1 MSEYDGRPGSTPE
14 GRGPERRGPRG
25 TGPAR
30 RGPNTGKPTRA
41 GEGAGNGS
49 GERRGPVRESG
60 SSSDRRGTE
69 RGNTERGGERRGPRG
84 GGQRRPGHA
93 PAANERA
100 GDAVQPARR
109 VAYDVI
115 VAVRSDDAYANL
127 LLPVAIRR
135 AALSSADAGLATE
148 LCYGSL
154 RLRGYY
160 DRVIELAANRAA
172 DQIDPEILDVLR
184 LGVHQILGTR
194 VAAHAAVNES
204 VSLAREVGSRSS
216 TGFVNGVLRGI
227 TRTSPEE
234 WRERVAASA
243 TSEDERLSLLHSH
256 PEWIVRALR
265 QSLRAEGRVD
275 ELEAALAADN
285 EAPKVTYIAL
295 PERVEKPAEAEPAA
309 YSPLAFTLG
318 GGDPEAVI
326 RAAAG
331 LIRVQD
337 EGSQLAALTLT
348 RTREIAAGETWSDLC
363 AGPGG
368 KAVLLATEAL
378 NAGATLIANEVV
390 PARADLVRRAL
401 SVLPEEVE
409 VSRSDARDW
418 GERHPQGF
426 DRILVDAPCTGLGAL
441 RRRPEARWR
450 KTPKDLAELGVI
462 QLDLVNS
469 AVAGT
474 KPGGLLA
481 YVTCSPHIAETRG
494 VVSEILRR
502 NPKVTLLDTQALLN
516 GVTNTPLDL
525 GEGLIVGDGS
535 TVQLWPHRHGTD
547 AMFIALF
554 RVGESY
560 TA

>member
-1 MSEYDGRPGSTPE
+1 MSEYDGRPGGTPE

-25 TGPAR
+25 NGPAR
-30 RGPNTGKPTRA
+30 RGPGSGSPERS
-41 GEGAGNGS
+41 GNGS
-49 GERRGPVRESG
+49 G
-60 SSSDRRGTE
+60 DRRGSAGE
-69 RGNTERGGERRGPRG
+69 RSGNGERRAPRG

-93 PAANERA
+93 PSRDDRA

-115 VAVRSDDAYANL
+115 VAVRADDAYANL
-127 LLPVAIRR
+127 LLPTAIRR

-216 TGFVNGVLRGI
+216 TGFVNGVLRAI
-227 TRTSPEE
+227 TRAEPEE

-243 TSEDERLSLLHSH
+243 KTEDERLSLLHSH
-256 PEWIVRALR
+256 PEWIVRSLR
-265 QSLRAEGRVD
+265 QSLRAEGRGD

-295 PERVEKPAEAEPAA
+295 PERAERPAVAEASA

-326 RAAAG
+326 RAASG

-337 EGSQLAALTLT
+337 EGSQLAALALS
-348 RTREIAAGETWSDLC
+348 RARAIEPGEAWSDLC

-368 KAVLLATEAL
+368 KAVLLAAEAL
-378 NAGATLIANEVV
+378 NSGATLLANEVV
-390 PARADLVRRAL
+390 PARAELVRRAL
-401 SVLPEEVE
+401 AVLPEEVE

-418 GERHPQGF
+418 GERHPQAF
-426 DRILVDAPCTGLGAL
+426 TRTLVDAPCTGLGAL

-462 QLDLVNS
+462 QLDLVHS

-474 KPGGLLA
+474 APGGLLA

-494 VVSEILRR
+494 VVTEILRR
-502 NPKVTLLDTQALLN
+502 HPHVTLLDTQAILAEI
-516 GVTNTPLDL
+516 TESPLDL
-525 GEGLIVGDGS
+525 GEGLIVGEGS

-547 AMFIALF
+547 AMFIALL
-554 RVGESY
+554 RVGERAS
-560 TA
+560 